1 VIQTKPRFDLP
12 PTPRKENHMKKT
24 TKKVVKA
31 VAKKGAK
38 SSKKAC

>member
-1 VIQTKPRFDLP
+1 MRTAVYPKHKKGVT
-12 PTPRKENHMKKT
+12 NMKKT
-24 TKKVVKA
+24 TKKAVKA